1 MPKAT
6 LIREHPAVLLAA
18 VLVLLAGCLT
28 GCVVSSAQEVSAPP
42 PKPLAPCG
50 WWYGIGRAPTAAE
63 IVQAARRYE
72 VVVLNADQSAAMRRL
87 HQLNP
92 QVKVLVYKDL
102 SSTRNYPGAVD
113 GGHDAAFLPSGVG
126 YVATQQN
133 HPEWFAI
140 DVKGRRIEWQG
151 YPRHWQMAVWKPAYQ
166 QAWTD
171 AVVAE
176 VNREGWDGVL
186 ADNDFNTLSFYSP
199 AVLAGTRN
207 VAETDRKL
215 RDGLDAFLSLAGD
228 AFSKAGKLL
237 VPNVSETHLVPG
249 RWTAHSRFGGAME
262 ENFGFREDGGTGGLL
277 TFRGNEFQELRAQA
291 ALGESLLLL
300 VTRTHNA
307 REERAGYASAA
318 LLAGPRTCW
327 TRATT
332 DDYRSP
338 EWSALQDSG
347 LGEAVDAA
355 GRLPNGVWTRTFTH
369 GWIAVNPT
377 AATRTVTP
385 PPGLVPPGSPRPTP
399 TPTPAPTTATTPTT
413 TKTSATSTA
422 TTSSTSTSTSTASA
436 PPTSTPAPAQIT
448 VEAADAVILVD
459 PPARVVR
466 RTVTRDGFRVGNLRA
481 S

>member
-6 LIREHPAVLLAA
+6 LMREHPVAARLRAAAA
-18 VLVLLAGCLT
+18 VLVVVAGCLS
-28 GCVVSSAQEVSAPP
+28 GCVTSSAQEVAAPP
-42 PKPLAPCG
+42 PKPLAPCA
-50 WWYGIGRAPTAAE
+50 WWYGIGRAPTPAE
-63 IVQAARRYE
+63 IEQAARRYR
-72 VVVLNADQSAAMRRL
+72 VVVLNADQGAAMRRL

-113 GGHDAAFLPSGVG
+113 GGQDAAYLPSGIG
-126 YVATQQN
+126 YVAAQRD
-133 HPEWFAI
+133 HPEWFAL
-140 DVKGRRIEWQG
+140 DDRGRRIEWQG
-151 YPRHWQMAVWKPAYQ
+151 YPKHWQMTVWDPAYQ

-186 ADNDFNTLSFYSP
+186 ADNDFNSLSHYSS
-199 AVLAGTRN
+199 AVLAGTAN
-207 VAETDRKL
+207 VEETDRKL
-215 RDGLDAFLSLAGD
+215 RDGLDAFLSRAGD
-228 AFSKAGKLL
+228 AFTAAGKLL

-300 VTRTHNA
+300 VTRTRNA
-307 REERAGYASAA
+307 QQERAGYASAA

-332 DDYRSP
+332 DDYRGP

-369 GWIAVNPT
+369 GWVAVNT
-377 AATRTVTP
+377 TSATQTVTP
-385 PPGLVPPGSPRPTP
+385 PAGLVAPGSRP
-399 TPTPAPTTATTPTT
+399 PATQ
-413 TKTSATSTA
+413 TS
-422 TTSSTSTSTSTASA
+422 
-436 PPTSTPAPAQIT
+436 PAPASPEP
-448 VEAADAVILVD
+448 VSLEAADGLVLVK
-459 PPARVVR
+459 P
-466 RTVTRDGFRVGNLRA
+466 